1 MRNALFTI
9 AAAKTGD
16 WSGGVVNLG
25 EVTDDVAFL
34 SVGQTCHIYDFA
46 VVGKVI
52 HVPSGGFVPA

>member
-25 EVTDDVAFL
+25 EVTDDVAL
-34 SVGQTCHIYDFA
+34 LTVGQTCHIYDFA

>member
-1 MRNALFTI
+1 MRNSLFTI

-16 WSGGVVNLG
+16 WSGGVVDLG

-46 VVGKVI
+46 VVGKVV

>member
-9 AAAKTGD
+9 AAAKTWD
-16 WSGGVVNLG
+16 WSGGVEDLG

>member
-1 MRNALFTI
+1 MRDALVTI

-16 WSGGVVNLG
+16 WSGGVVDLG

-34 SVGQTCHIYDFA
+34 TVGQTCHIYDFA
-46 VVGKVI
+46 AVGKVI

>member
-1 MRNALFTI
+1 MRNSVFTI
-9 AAAKTGD
+9 AAAKTGV

-34 SVGQTCHIYDFA
+34 TVGQTCHIYDFA

>member
-9 AAAKTGD
+9 AATKTGV
-16 WSGGVVNLG
+16 WSGGVVDLG
-25 EVTDDVAFL
+25 EVMDDVAFL

-46 VVGKVI
+46 VVGKVV

>member
-1 MRNALFTI
+1 MRNALITI

-16 WSGGVVNLG
+16 WSGGVMDLG

-34 SVGQTCHIYDFA
+34 SVGQTWHIYDFA
-46 VVGKVI
+46 VVGKVV

>member
-16 WSGGVVNLG
+16 WSGGVVDLG

-52 HVPSGGFVPA
+52 HMPMR

>member
-1 MRNALFTI
+1 MRDALVAI
-9 AAAKTGD
+9 AAAKSGD
-16 WSGGVVNLG
+16 WSGGVVDLG

-34 SVGQTCHIYDFA
+34 TVGQTCHIYDFA

>member
-1 MRNALFTI
+1 MRNALLTI

-16 WSGGVVNLG
+16 WSGGVVDLG
-25 EVTDDVAFL
+25 EVMDDVAFL

-46 VVGKVI
+46 VVGKVV